1 MGDSAILWQPS
12 DAQIADARITH
23 FTQMLR
29 EKYVQSFPDYWSVW
43 RWSLANKEIFWRE
56 IWNFCGV
63 IGEQGARGIVDGHLM
78 PGATWF
84 PDASLN
90 FAENFLWKRG
100 GEDALVFWN
109 EAGERRRLSWDAL
122 RVEVARM
129 QHALTQAGVRAG
141 DVVASLLP
149 NCPEAVIAM
158 LGATSIGATWSSSSP
173 DFGAEGVL
181 DRFTQIAPKILFAV
195 DEYFYNGKWVDTR
208 ERVREI
214 VERLPSVKWVVLLPS
229 PRGGERVWDAND
241 VLVLND
247 NRTRASIFKS
257 VRDDAD
263 TLSPA
268 RPPGGRGTSVWNTFT
283 HNPATEPTFPQ
294 FPFNHPLYVVF
305 SSGTTGL
312 PKCII
317 HGAGGTLLQQV
328 KEHALHGDLR
338 ENDHLFYF
346 STTGWVMWNWL
357 LAGLTQGAT
366 CLLYDGSPFVNAG
379 KILFDFAEQ
388 ERATHFGVSA
398 KYIDAT
404 KKLGVV
410 PRRSHNLET
419 IRTIY
424 STGSPLSP
432 ESFDY
437 VYQCVKTDVHLASI
451 SGGTDIMSCFAL
463 GNPALPVRRGE
474 MQCRGLGMAVDVW
487 GDDRRSMTLVMGELV
502 CSQAFPSMPLGFV
515 GDACD
520 ARYRAAYYECFPG
533 VWTHG
538 DWCMLTESD
547 GVMIAGR
554 SDATLN
560 PGGVRIGTAEI
571 YRQVEAID
579 AVVESIAIGQ
589 VFNHDARV
597 VLFVKLRDG
606 LTLDESLIEQIKQRI
621 KENTT
626 PRHVPAKIVQV
637 DDIPRTKSNK
647 VVELAVRD
655 VVHGRAVKN
664 IEALANPEA
673 LEYFRNRTELMT

>member
-1 MGDSAILWQPS
+1 MSDSTILWQPS
-12 DAQIADARITH
+12 ETQIADARITQ

-29 EKYVQSFPDYWSVW
+29 EKYAQSFPDYWSLW

-56 IWNFCGV
+56 IWNFGGV

-90 FAENFLWKRG
+90 FAENFLQKRG
-100 GEDALVFWN
+100 GDDALVFWN
-109 EAGERRRLSWDAL
+109 EAGERRRLSWDEL
-122 RVEVARM
+122 RVEVAQM
-129 QHALTQAGVRAG
+129 QHALTDAGVRAG

-181 DRFTQIAPKILFAV
+181 DRFTQIAPKVLFAV

-214 VERLPSVKWVVLLPS
+214 VEKLPSVAWVVLAERPGQAPPLAARERAEGEGGSLENDVGAHLYRPHPNPLP
-229 PRGGERVWDAND
+229 PRG
-241 VLVLND
+241 
-247 NRTRASIFKS
+247 
-257 VRDDAD
+257 
-263 TLSPA
+263 
-268 RPPGGRGTSVWNTFT
+268 RGSQTWCEFT
-283 HNPATEPTFPQ
+283 KNSATEPYFQ
-294 FPFNHPLYVVF
+294 KFPFNHPLYVVF
-305 SSGTTGL
+305 SSGTTGP

-338 ENDHLFYF
+338 DGDRLFYF

-366 CLLYDGSPFVNAG
+366 CLLYDGSPFTNAG

-398 KYIDAT
+398 KYIDAI

-419 IRTIY
+419 IRTMY

-463 GNPALPVRRGE
+463 GNPTLPVRRGE

-487 GDDRRSMTLVMGELV
+487 GDEGASLTDAMGELV
-502 CSQAFPSMPLGFV
+502 CSQAFPSMPIGFV
-515 GDACD
+515 NDTHGECFRDAYFE
-520 ARYRAAYYECFPG
+520 RFPG

-538 DWCMLTESD
+538 DWCMLTACD
-547 GVMIAGR
+547 GVVIAGR

-571 YRQVEAID
+571 YRQVETID
-579 AVVESIAIGQ
+579 EVVESIAIGQ
-589 VFNHDARV
+589 IFNHDARV

-606 LTLDESLIEQIKQRI
+606 MALDESLIARIKQRI

-626 PRHVPAKIVQV
+626 PRHVPAKVLQV
-637 DDIPRTKSNK
+637 PDIPRTKSNK

-655 VVHGRAVKN
+655 VVHGRVPKN

-673 LEYFRNRTELMT
+673 LEFFRNRVELMT

>member
-1 MGDSAILWQPS
+1 MSDSAILWKPS
-12 DAQIADARITH
+12 DAQIADARITN
-23 FTQMLR
+23 FTQRLR
-29 EKYVQSFPDYWSVW
+29 EKYVQSFSDYWSLW

-56 IWNFCGV
+56 VWDFCGV
-63 IGEQGARGIVDGHLM
+63 IGAQGVRVIVDGQHM

-84 PDASLN
+84 PDAQLN

-100 GEDALVFWN
+100 SEDALVFLS
-109 EAGERRRLSWDAL
+109 ESGERRRLSWDEL
-122 RVEVARM
+122 RIQVARM
-129 QHALTQAGVRAG
+129 QRALTQAGVRTG

-149 NCPEAVIAM
+149 NGPEAAIAM
-158 LGATSIGATWSSSSP
+158 LGTTSIGATWSSSSP
-173 DFGAEGVL
+173 EFGAQGVL
-181 DRFTQIAPKILFAV
+181 DRFTQIVPKILFAV
-195 DEYFYNGKWVDTR
+195 DKYFYNGKWVETR
-208 ERVREI
+208 ERVIEI
-214 VERLPSVKWVVLLPS
+214 AEKLTSIQTVVMVSGDAHVEGLNH
-229 PRGGERVWDAND
+229 GAGAND
-241 VLVLND
+241 ATS
-247 NRTRASIFKS
+247 RT
-257 VRDDAD
+257 
-263 TLSPA
+263 
-268 RPPGGRGTSVWNTFT
+268 WETFT
-283 HNPATEPTFPQ
+283 NHPATEPTFEK
-294 FPFNHPLYVVF
+294 FPFNHPVFVVF

-317 HGAGGTLLQQV
+317 HGAGGTLLQHV
-328 KEHALHGDLR
+328 KEHALHGNLR
-338 ENDHLFYF
+338 ENDRIFFF
-346 STTGWVMWNWL
+346 STTGWVMWNWM

-366 CLLYDGSPFVNAG
+366 CLLYDGSPFANSG

-388 ERATHFGVSA
+388 QRATHFGVSA
-398 KYIDAT
+398 KYLDAI

-410 PRRSHNLET
+410 PRRSHNLSAM
-419 IRTIY
+419 RTLF

-437 VYQCVKTDVHLASI
+437 VYQCVKSDVHLASI

-463 GNPALPVRRGE
+463 GNPTLPVRRGE

-487 GDDRRSMTLVMGELV
+487 SDEAKSMTEAMGELV
-502 CSQAFPSMPLGFV
+502 CSQAFPSTPLGFV
-515 GDACD
+515 GDTD
-520 ARYRAAYYECFPG
+520 GARYRAAYFDRFPG

-538 DWCMLTESD
+538 DWCMLTATD
-547 GVMIAGR
+547 GVVITGH

-571 YRQVEAID
+571 YRQVETIEE
-579 AVVESIAIGQ
+579 VMESVAIGQ
-589 VFNHDARV
+589 TFNHDARV

-606 LTLDESLIEQIKQRI
+606 VALSDALIDRIKLRI

-637 DDIPRTKSNK
+637 IDIPRTKNNK

-673 LEYFRNRTELMT
+673 LQHFRNRVELMT

>member
-1 MGDSAILWQPS
+1 MSDSAILWQPS
-12 DAQIADARITH
+12 ETRIADARITD
-23 FTQMLR
+23 FTQTLR
-29 EKYVQSFPDYWSVW
+29 KKYAQSFPDYWSLW

-56 IWNFCGV
+56 VWDFCGV

-78 PGATWF
+78 PGAKWF

-90 FAENFLWKRG
+90 FAENFLKKRG
-100 GEDALVFWN
+100 GDDALVFWS
-109 EAGERRRLSWDAL
+109 ESGERRRLSWDQL
-122 RVEVARM
+122 HVEVARM

-149 NCPEAVIAM
+149 NCPEAAIAM
-158 LGATSIGATWSSSSP
+158 LGATSIGAIWSSSSP

-181 DRFTQIAPKILFAV
+181 DRFTQIAPKVLFAV

-208 ERVREI
+208 QRVSEI
-214 VERLPSVKWVVLLPS
+214 VEKLPSVEQLVLVERSAQAPSTAVRERAGGEGRGVGTNVGDLASRPHPNPLPHCG
-229 PRGGERVWDAND
+229 RGGQTWR
-241 VLVLND
+241 
-247 NRTRASIFKS
+247 
-257 VRDDAD
+257 
-263 TLSPA
+263 
-268 RPPGGRGTSVWNTFT
+268 TFT
-283 HNPATEPTFPQ
+283 HNPATEPHFPK
-294 FPFNHPLYVVF
+294 FPFNHALYVVF
-305 SSGTTGL
+305 SSGTTGP

-338 ENDHLFYF
+338 EGDRLFYF

-366 CLLYDGSPFVNAG
+366 CLLYDGSPFTNAG

-388 ERATHFGVSA
+388 ERVTHFGVSA
-398 KYIDAT
+398 KYIDAI

-410 PRRSHNLET
+410 PRRTHNLDAM
-419 IRTIY
+419 RTMY

-463 GNPALPVRRGE
+463 GNPTLPVRRGE

-487 GDDRRSMTLVMGELV
+487 SDELKSIANQMGELV

-515 GDACD
+515 GDAD
-520 ARYRAAYYECFPG
+520 GARYRAAYFERFPG

-538 DWCMLTESD
+538 DWCMLSASD
-547 GVMIAGR
+547 GVVIAGR

-571 YRQVEAID
+571 YRQVETID
-579 AVVESIAIGQ
+579 EVIESVAIGQ
-589 VFNHDARV
+589 IFNHDARV
-597 VLFVKLRDG
+597 VLFVKLRDDVA
-606 LTLDESLIEQIKQRI
+606 LDTALIDRIKQRI

-673 LEYFRNRTELMT
+673 LEFFRNRVELTT